1 MIAEQDF
8 FGKKN
13 SVIANHTWSGSG
25 RVALCSER
33 LKEHYLGETILSS
46 LMMEHKTCLEM

>member
-13 SVIANHTWSGSG
+13 SVIATHTWSGSG
-25 RVALCSER
+25 RTMFKTVER
-33 LKEHYLGETILSS
+33 TLSRGDHT
-46 LMMEHKTCLEM
+46 LLLDDGA